1 MVDGPNTFEVP
12 PGKLP
17 VLISW
22 SQPLS
27 GQVAQILREWLKRLI
42 QDTYPWVSNKDIEKG
57 KFWHSKVIQQLEG
70 STVGIVV

>member
-1 MVDGPNTFEVP
+1 MVNGPDTFEVP

-17 VLISW
+17 VFISW

-42 QDTYPWVSNKDIEKG
+42 QDVYPWVSNKDI
-57 KFWHSKVIQQLEG
+57 
-70 STVGIVV
+70 